1 VLFLIFLVS
10 QCQRAS
16 ESYHSENSTMGYWGC
31 LTITSIFWVRVTLK
45 KFWDSFFSSGSESE
59 SLISECVHAAV
70 AFGLAN
76 VTVRS

>member
-1 VLFLIFLVS
+1 
-10 QCQRAS
+10 
-16 ESYHSENSTMGYWGC
+16 MGYWGC